1 MTEAAP
7 KIPTPPSETE
17 KFIIPTDEE
26 EKKDTKQLILLI
38 MGYCSLVFIVLALF
52 FPFWNWFD
60 VGTYHYISLWQAT
73 GTGPTVGIPFDYWT
87 VFFTFI
93 GDLFTMITNP
103 AWPITSP
110 IDQIIISLFHVNIS
124 IILII
129 YLIRKFWKRTFPKG
143 GFFWVAIL
151 FGVIYGVGFPLY
163 VGFSFG
169 FMPPD
174 YYIAS
179 SIYGP
184 KWGFAFGWWALF
196 IGSVI
201 AVIRKLWLD
210 KIDREEKEKED
221 EGITFKV

>member
-17 KFIIPTDEE
+17 KIIIPTDEE
-26 EKKDTKQLILLI
+26 EKKDTKQLIQMI

-52 FPFWNWFD
+52 FPFWTWYD
-60 VGTYHYISLWQAT
+60 GSTSTYHFISLWQAT
-73 GTGPTVGIPFDYWT
+73 GTNVFKGVPFDYWT

-93 GDLFTMITNP
+93 GDLFTMIAIPWSIT
-103 AWPITSP
+103 APIE
-110 IDQIIISLFHVNIS
+110 QIIFSLFHVIIS

-129 YLIRKFWKRTFPKG
+129 FLIRKFWKRTFPKS

-151 FGVIYGVGFPLY
+151 FGVIYGVGFPAY
-163 VGFSFG
+163 VGFSFS
-169 FMPPD
+169 FTPPEI
-174 YYIAS
+174 YT

-184 KWGFAFGWWALF
+184 TWGLAFGWWALF
-196 IGSVI
+196 IGSLI

-210 KIDREEKEKED
+210 KIEREEKEKEA